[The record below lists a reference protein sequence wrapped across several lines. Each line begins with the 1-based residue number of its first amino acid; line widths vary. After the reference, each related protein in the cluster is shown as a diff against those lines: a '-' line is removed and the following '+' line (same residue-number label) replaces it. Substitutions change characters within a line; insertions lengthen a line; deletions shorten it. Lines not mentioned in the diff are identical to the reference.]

1 MLWINNIITPN
12 TCIDFYQV
20 FIDSN
25 IEYND
30 NKNIIYSFESSNLPN
45 IKNLKKIECINK
57 SYTIKTMDQ
66 LISYTDIIDNKTIV
80 FSHKMKFIEPSNNKL
95 NIPIF
100 NFSYKNVNNNR
111 MPNLID
117 SSYNFISNLTFQIYK
132 FSDKVQF
139 IIETNPE
146 TNITKKYWITL
157 ELSLL
162 NNYLK

>member
-1 MLWINNIITPN
+1 MLWINNIVTPN

-30 NKNIIYSFESSNLPN
+30 NNNIVYSFESSNLPN
-45 IKNLKKIECINK
+45 IKNLEKIECICK
-57 SYTIKTMDQ
+57 TFTIKIMDQ
-66 LISYTDIIDNKTIV
+66 LISYTDIDNKTIV

-146 TNITKKYWITL
+146 TNITKKYWITS
-157 ELSLL
+157 ELNLL